1 MILHSDQGAVYASK
15 AFNELLPMYSITRSM
30 SRAGTPTDNAAMES
44 INGWIKAEIFMDF
57 HVTGESPVEQEAAA
71 YITFFNT
78 ARPAYSLKYLTPQQY
93 KEAYA
98 PKDFAIGVSAGGDAW
113 RHRLFL
119 VWLRCWDI
127 RYGGIVKPEAA

>member
-30 SRAGTPTDNAAMES
+30 PRAGTPTDNAAMEP

-57 HVTGESPVEQEAAA
+57 HVAGESPVEQEAAA

-78 ARPAYSLKYLTPQQY
+78 ACPAYSLKYLTPQQCR
-93 KEAYA
+93 EAYA
-98 PKDFAIGVSAGGDAW
+98 PKDFAAGVSAGG
-113 RHRLFL
+113 
-119 VWLRCWDI
+119 
-127 RYGGIVKPEAA
+127 